1 MSLDRMIDDIK
12 RMPGFADHV
21 GMFLCHEGVVRS
33 WSRDKRESVSAVRV
47 EVDQSRVEELRQQFE
62 DHPGIFKVAI
72 ETEEGL
78 RYPGDELLRL
88 VVAGDI
94 RENVIPALTELL
106 DRMKGEAI
114 HKEEEASE

>member
-1 MSLDRMIDDIK
+1 MGLDRMIEEIK
-12 RMPGFADHV
+12 RIPGSADHV
-21 GMFLCHEGVVRS
+21 GMLLCHEGVVRS
-33 WSRDKRESVSAVRV
+33 WARNKRKSVRAVQV
-47 EVDQSRVEELRQQFE
+47 EVDQSRVEELRQEFE
-62 DHPGIFKVAI
+62 NYPGIFKVAI

-106 DRMKGEAI
+106 DRVKGEAI
-114 HKEEEASE
+114 HKEEEVSE